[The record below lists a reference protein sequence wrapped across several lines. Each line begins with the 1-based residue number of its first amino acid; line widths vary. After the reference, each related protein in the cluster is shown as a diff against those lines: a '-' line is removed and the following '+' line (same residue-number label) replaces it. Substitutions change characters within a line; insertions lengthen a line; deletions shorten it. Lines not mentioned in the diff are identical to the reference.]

1 MTRGSAL
8 LGAASVFNRYRRQL
22 QVLVAIRLLV
32 TGMSVQNTAWELGYD
47 SVTAF
52 ITMFKKTLGTTP
64 GQYLNND

>member
-1 MTRGSAL
+1 MASFVGSAV
-8 LGAASVFNRYRRQL
+8 GFNRYRRQL

-52 ITMFKKTLGTTP
+52 ITMFKKTPGTTP